1 MAVPY
6 TISLQDGWNTISFP
20 GVLEQGRLSD
30 VLPSTVSFVLAYRD
44 GKWVSAIWNEN
55 AWQGGLEQVEAGYG
69 YWVYSTGFCD
79 VNAVLAP
86 LEDYRPTLLEGWNL
100 IGCVDKH
107 LQPAGDC
114 TGDMLTLDEYLD
126 GLEWQSAYTL
136 QRHIRV
142 LDDEPPEI
150 PRTAASHCGVRRHIG
165 SLLEMRRLQNVHQT
179 HHGYS
184 KVILEAEWG
193 DSSV

>member
-150 PRTAASHCGVRRHIG
+150 PPHSGFSLRCASAYWVFVGDAAPTERPPDPSWVFESDSG
-165 SLLEMRRLQNVHQT
+165 SRMGR
-179 HHGYS
+179 
-184 KVILEAEWG
+184 
-193 DSSV
+193 